1 MSFYVVL
8 VPVCLFCFSNHLENY
23 SEARQKLKNYNKNG
37 TAVLQSEDEG
47 PTAKRRRTKT
57 KYV

>member
-23 SEARQKLKNYNKNG
+23 SEARQKLKDYNKND
-37 TAVLQSEDEG
+37 LQSEDEG
-47 PTAKRRRTKT
+47 PTAKRRRTK
-57 KYV
+57 YV